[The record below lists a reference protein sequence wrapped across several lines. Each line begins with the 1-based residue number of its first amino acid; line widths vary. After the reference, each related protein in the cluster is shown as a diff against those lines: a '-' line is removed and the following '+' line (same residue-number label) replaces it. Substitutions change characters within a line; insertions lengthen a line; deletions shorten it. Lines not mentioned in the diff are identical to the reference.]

1 MRPTGI
7 MFRLLIVSVALVI
20 FVPSAPAFEHFI
32 TAREGRLYE
41 GAQPFRFL
49 SFNIPNLT
57 YTEDDL
63 RFTQVNG
70 FRWPTTFEINDALGT
85 IRQMGGRVARSYV
98 LSVAKTNDPIGMPR
112 HILGPGKLNEEAMV
126 ILDEVLAGANRHGV
140 RLIIPFVDQWNWWG
154 GIGEIAAWRGKPAEE
169 FFTDAQVMADY
180 KAIVA
185 LVLNRVNTKTG
196 VPYKED
202 KAVLAWEL
210 GNELKAP
217 AAWVREMAPY
227 VKQLAPKQL
236 VAESYFTASD
246 NPGVDI
252 VQDHLY
258 QGDPTKM
265 LPVIQESAKRAKG
278 KKVYLVGE
286 FGFISTEGMRAVM
299 DTIIADPG
307 ICGGLM
313 WSLRFHNQDG
323 GYYWHHEPFGGD
335 FFKAYHWPG
344 GPAGAAYDEAR
355 FMKLVRAKAFE
366 IQGKPVPPL
375 DIPAAPDLFSV
386 TDGGIANW
394 RGATGAASYNLQR
407 ADQPTGPWR
416 TVAWQVAAD
425 ATQYRPLAVDE
436 FTQAGRTYFYRL
448 LARNE
453 AGMSEPSKVFG
464 PVTMRCRTL
473 VDEFQNSFLIYRK
486 EGKTELRSNDARNYK
501 EDCHRLWGTN
511 GTWIAYQITGRIKAA
526 RVYAFDER
534 GEAGLQFHAG
544 VDGVKGAKLTARS
557 ETFFGGKELYNYR
570 APRLYTLDT
579 IPNDASGLSIV
590 FEKETQLSRVELE
603 FE

>member
-1 MRPTGI
+1 MRPMRQLAFHFTV
-7 MFRLLIVSVALVI
+7 IVLCVVSPHAH
-20 FVPSAPAFEHFI
+20 AFEHFI
-32 TAREGRLYE
+32 SAREGRLYE

-63 RFTQVNG
+63 CFTQVNS
-70 FRWPTTFEINDALGT
+70 FRWPTAFEINDALAT
-85 IRQMGGRVARSYV
+85 IQQLGGRVARTYV
-98 LSVAKTNDPIGMPR
+98 LSVAKTNDPVGMPR

-126 ILDEVLAGANRHGV
+126 VLDEVLASANRQGV
-140 RLIIPFVDQWNWWG
+140 RLIIPFVDEWNWWG
-154 GIGEIAAWRGKPAEE
+154 GIAEIAAWRGKKAEE
-169 FFTDAQVMADY
+169 FFTDAQVQADY

-196 VPYKED
+196 IPYKED

-217 AAWVREMAPY
+217 AAWVREMSPF

-236 VAESYFTASD
+236 VAESYFTADD

-258 QGDPTKM
+258 QGDPAKM
-265 LPVIQESAKRAKG
+265 IPVIQESAKRAKG

-286 FGFISTEGMRAVM
+286 FGFISTEGMRAIM
-299 DTIIADPG
+299 DTIITDPD

-313 WSLRFHNQDG
+313 WSLRFHNSDG
-323 GYYWHHEPFGGD
+323 GYYWHHEPYGGD

-355 FMKLVRAKAFE
+355 FMKIVRAKAFE
-366 IQGKPVPPL
+366 IQNRPAPPL
-375 DIPAAPDLFSV
+375 EVPAAPDLFNV

-394 RGATGAASYNLQR
+394 RGATGAASYDLQR
-407 ADQPTGPWR
+407 AERASGPWQ
-416 TVAWQVAAD
+416 TVVWQATAD

-453 AGMSEPSKVFG
+453 AGLSEPSKTFG

-473 VDEFQNSFLIYRK
+473 VDEFQNTFLIYRK
-486 EGKTELRSNDARNYK
+486 DGKVEFRSNEARNYK

-511 GTWIAYQITGRIKAA
+511 GNWIAYQVSGKIKAV
-526 RVYAFDER
+526 RVYAFDEK
-534 GEAGLQFHAG
+534 GEAGLAFHSG
-544 VDGVKGAKLTARS
+544 DDGTKGAKLTARS
-557 ETFFGGKELYNYR
+557 ETFFAGKEMYNYR
-570 APRLYTLDT
+570 APRLYTLDAL
-579 IPNDASGLSIV
+579 PGDASGLTIA
-590 FEKETQLSRVELE
+590 FEKETQISRVEIE
-603 FE
+603 YE